1 MAVIPGGP
9 GDDILPGTPDADT
22 IDGFDGNDRITAG
35 EGDDVVT
42 GGRGNDVING
52 EGGSDTLYGNGGSDT
67 ILGGLGDDVIYAGGG
82 ADTVQGGD
90 GDDWIYDIDSPGFPG
105 SGGGNDRFEGGIG
118 NDRFFIDRATPSTLQ
133 ETILIIGDPGPTVA
147 GNDLVD
153 YNSARRDIAT
163 VTLGGGADTFI
174 LRDTGGG
181 RVDLSL
187 GTGPEQ
193 DKIVFMD
200 ATPGSAG
207 QAGLVVSGF
216 GTAGRPSSLTGLDV
230 VDLSPLLSSLTNWD
244 GANPFLTGHFR
255 LVESTQG
262 TVLLQADFDGAG
274 AGGYA
279 TLIQFKPQSLIASDH
294 LRVSDF
300 GNANFVN
307 IPLGGA
313 TKAGGPGD
321 DILTGTPYDDHL
333 TGAGGNDELYGFADN
348 DVLNGNDG
356 NDLLDSGAGADTM
369 TGGAGD
375 DTYVVDSALDVIVEG
390 TNGGEDRV
398 VSSINYTLGA
408 NLELLDLR
416 AGAGLAVTGIGN
428 NLDNNIQG
436 NAQNNSLIGGAGNDL
451 LAGGYGND
459 TLNGGGGNDS
469 LLGNEGNDVLNPGP
483 GLDVMDGGEGA
494 DRYVFIPSGMSIT
507 QIDRVYFSTPDG
519 DVIDL
524 SLIDAVTGGGD
535 DSFHFIGTNAFSG
548 VAGELRYDYLGT
560 WDEGPRAGTTY
571 HVSGDVD
578 GDGMADFIIE
588 ISQLG
593 TTPPGLGDFIL

>member
-35 EGDDVVT
+35 EGDDTVT

-52 EGGSDTLYGNGGSDT
+52 EGGNDTLYGNGGSDT
-67 ILGGLGDDVIYAGGG
+67 ILGGLGNDVIYAGGG

-90 GDDWIYDIDSPGFPG
+90 GDDSIYDIDSPGLPG

-118 NDRFFIDRATPSTLQ
+118 NDRFFIDRVNSPTLQ
-133 ETILIIGDPGPTVA
+133 ETILIIADPNPTVT

-153 YNSARRDIAT
+153 YRSARRDIAT

-187 GTGPEQ
+187 GIGPEQ
-193 DKIVFMD
+193 DKIILMD

-207 QAGLVVSGF
+207 QAGLVVTQF
-216 GTAGRPSSLTGLDV
+216 GAEGDQFLRGLDV
-230 VDLSPLLSSLTNWD
+230 IDLSPLLSSLTNWD

-255 LVESTQG
+255 LVQSG
-262 TVLLQADFDGAG
+262 NNVLLQSDFDGVG
-274 AGGYA
+274 AGSYSTLAQFNAA
-279 TLIQFKPQSLIASDH
+279 TVAQF
-294 LRVSDF
+294 
-300 GNANFVN
+300 GEANFIN
-307 IPLGGA
+307 IPQGGV
-313 TKAGGPGD
+313 TKVGGPGD
-321 DILTGTPYDDHL
+321 DVLNGSAFDDNL
-333 TGAGGNDELYGFADN
+333 TGAGGNDQLYGFADD
-348 DVLNGNDG
+348 DVLNGNEG
-356 NDLLDSGAGADTM
+356 NDLLDGGAGADTM
-369 TGGAGD
+369 TGGIGD
-375 DTYVVDSALDVIVEG
+375 DSYVVDNVLDVIVEG
-390 TNGGEDRV
+390 VGGGTDRV

-408 NLELLDLR
+408 NLEDLDLR

-436 NAQNNSLIGGAGNDL
+436 NAQNNSLIGGSGNDV
-451 LAGGYGND
+451 LAGGEGND
-459 TLNGGGGNDS
+459 TLNGGGGNDA
-469 LLGNEGNDVLNPGP
+469 LLGNEGNDVLNGGP
-483 GLDVMDGGEGA
+483 GLDLLDGGAGA
-494 DRYVFIPSGMSIT
+494 DRYVFIPSGMSTT
-507 QIDRVYFSTPDG
+507 QIDRVYFSTSDG

-535 DSFHFIGTNAFSG
+535 NAFSFIGTNAFSG

-571 HVSGDVD
+571 HVSGDVN
-578 GDGMADFIIE
+578 GDGIADFIIE

-593 TTPPGLGDFIL
+593 TTPPGPGDFIF